1 MLVEQAKNIAT
12 TKDST
17 MITVNIVVIIEVA
30 DSDACFICFEKNL
43 VRLYARTQTK
53 MISDV
58 QVAVKHETEY
68 LVKIMHRKWNI

>member
-1 MLVEQAKNIAT
+1 MLLLLLVLLHCLVLLVEQAKNIAT
-12 TKDST
+12 TKDSN

-43 VRLYARTQTK
+43 LRLYARTQTK

-58 QVAVKHETEY
+58 QVCRQA
-68 LVKIMHRKWNI
+68 